1 MNIVSVQN
9 LVKNYDEVEALRGI
23 SFEIEEGELFGFIG
37 PDGAGKTTLFRIL
50 TTLLQPDKGTATVLN
65 LDTVNDYRAIRSL
78 LGYMPGTF
86 SLYQDLSV
94 RENIDFFASVFGT
107 TLKQN
112 YKLVEPIYKQI
123 QPF

>member
-78 LGYMPGTF
+78 LGYMPG
-86 SLYQDLSV
+86 
-94 RENIDFFASVFGT
+94 
-107 TLKQN
+107 
-112 YKLVEPIYKQI
+112 
-123 QPF
+123 